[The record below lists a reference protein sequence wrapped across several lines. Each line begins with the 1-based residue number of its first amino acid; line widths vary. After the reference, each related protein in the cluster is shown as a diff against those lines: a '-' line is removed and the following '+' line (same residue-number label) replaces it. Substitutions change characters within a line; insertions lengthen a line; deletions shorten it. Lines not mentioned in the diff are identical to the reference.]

1 MLGEKLVD
9 VCQALLQFNI
19 YWKTAANEGD
29 VLWDEAEAADYV
41 DELFT
46 DSAQRY
52 LSQPDLAQSDL
63 TQPGFSGKAS
73 DQAMFSLPAT
83 QNLVVMFT
91 IAGEGEISELETNLA
106 DPEAMQDALKA
117 LINLHYQG
125 RLRGIQIHFSPAQF
139 GDELTDDQLLQNF
152 PELVPI

>member
-1 MLGEKLVD
+1 MAVGKQFNQFFGKTRFVVCRIFLHLSGAEVTPLLGILNQATRDAIAAEGDLQVLGEKLVD

-73 DQAMFSLPAT
+73 DQ
-83 QNLVVMFT
+83 
-91 IAGEGEISELETNLA
+91 
-106 DPEAMQDALKA
+106 
-117 LINLHYQG
+117 
-125 RLRGIQIHFSPAQF
+125 
-139 GDELTDDQLLQNF
+139 
-152 PELVPI
+152 